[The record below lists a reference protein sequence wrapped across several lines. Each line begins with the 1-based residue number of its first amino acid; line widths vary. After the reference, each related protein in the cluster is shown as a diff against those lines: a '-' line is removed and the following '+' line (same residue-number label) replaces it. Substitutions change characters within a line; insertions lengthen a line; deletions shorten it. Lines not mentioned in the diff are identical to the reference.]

1 MSVLGEVFDSLRS
14 MTQWQLL
21 LAFLACMGYVLS
33 QGRLI
38 EPKARRI
45 AATLALV
52 AAIAFAI
59 ESAEWTNAAMLLA
72 FAVAGLGLFAG
83 ATWLIS
89 RLLGLGSSRV
99 ADASYASYAADAAEP
114 SLVAAL
120 ARPRTPSVPKRDRD
134 IVALVY
140 LIAAQTARA

>member
-14 MTQWQLL
+14 LTQWQLL
-21 LAFLACMGYVLS
+21 LAFLTCMGYVLS

-99 ADASYASYAADAAEP
+99 ADAADAADASYAADAAEP
-114 SLVAAL
+114 SPVAAL
-120 ARPRTPSVPKRDRD
+120 ARPR
-134 IVALVY
+134 VAPQRKH
-140 LIAAQTARA
+140 AAHSH

>member
-45 AATLALV
+45 AAALALV
-52 AAIAFAI
+52 AAVAFAF

-72 FAVAGLGLFAG
+72 FAVAGLGLFVG

-89 RLLGLGSSRV
+89 RLLGLASSQPPGDADALEPPAAAALPPPRPRV
-99 ADASYASYAADAAEP
+99 AAQ
-114 SLVAAL
+114 
-120 ARPRTPSVPKRDRD
+120 PKHP
-134 IVALVY
+134 AHSH
-140 LIAAQTARA
+140 